1 MKKFVVIPGGRMFQ
15 DVVDGPGWTDI
26 EVDGYYD
33 TNGKYVQPKYRS
45 SSNVIEYDKLSN
57 QGNTKTLERCS

>member
-1 MKKFVVIPGGRMFQ
+1 MFQ